1 MAKRDKKRKQ
11 GWEPAAK
18 RGNGPPT
25 TSSSSSSKR
34 TQHPDSERTKH
45 KPTTK
50 QQQHQQ
56 APHKQKQHQD
66 PTIPFDVHDRIL
78 LVGEGDLSFARSV
91 VEHHGCADVLATT
104 LDPVAEL
111 LEKYPQAA
119 AHIQYLEDEGQG
131 VMHEVDA
138 TKLAQKELRKGQLW
152 DRVVFNFPH
161 VGGRSKDVN
170 RQVRYN
176 QGMFLGDDRVWMCGF
191 FGGVNSCS
199 RGLIVFDVQK
209 CWLSF
214 SRLQRVCWRLMGLL
228 SSPSS
233 KANLIRSGI
242 SVTWAGIAT
251 WNCREVSSSKQAH
264 TLDTHTLG
272 HWAISKVGV
281 DGREKTGY
289 REAIFSRPEDHFR
302 HNHTKLETGRER
314 ETTTTR
320 REMRIEIIIWDQ
332 AT

>member
-1 MAKRDKKRKQ
+1 MMHSLVEQEAKLVFAHEDRTRSFSSPMKRSDFKHSPSSTCEKSLVLHDSGLVSIDTPRCGPGRSNGFSACRSTQDAKILSRRFCLSLISSPRRSKTSSYPKNNPKHAHPQKMAKRDKKRKQ

-25 TSSSSSSKR
+25 TSSSSSKR

-50 QQQHQQ
+50 QQQHQ

-119 AHIQYLEDEGQG
+119 GHIQYLEDEGQG

-176 QGMFLGDDRVWMCGF
+176 QGMFWEMPACG
-191 FGGVNSCS
+191 
-199 RGLIVFDVQK
+199 
-209 CWLSF
+209 
-214 SRLQRVCWRLMGLL
+214 
-228 SSPSS
+228 
-233 KANLIRSGI
+233 
-242 SVTWAGIAT
+242 
-251 WNCREVSSSKQAH
+251 
-264 TLDTHTLG
+264 
-272 HWAISKVGV
+272 
-281 DGREKTGY
+281 
-289 REAIFSRPEDHFR
+289 
-302 HNHTKLETGRER
+302 
-314 ETTTTR
+314 
-320 REMRIEIIIWDQ
+320 
-332 AT
+332 